1 MVDILMAKSPA
12 VRPAPPPPPPVVE
25 KKDSFAPAAVVE
37 SPVAGYSSKTGSF
50 SFSRQ
55 QVIEL
60 ISFALKL

>member
-12 VRPAPPPPPPVVE
+12 VRPAPSPPLVE
-25 KKDSFAPAAVVE
+25 KKDSFAPVAVVE
-37 SPVAGYSSKTGSF
+37 SPVTGYSSKTGSL